1 MCRTAELW
9 LQRLTVLLIHIN
21 SCMVTEANM
30 QRPTRGMESGNR
42 VNPRLAGMWT
52 VALCLSAAAWSVQ
65 AAGEPAAVLPAFGAR
80 KIFVLLFLMLGP
92 IKILLPFVE
101 MTRDTDAAFQR
112 RLATRAILY
121 SAAALT
127 FAGLVGRSMLDNF
140 DIPAPVL
147 ALTGG
152 LVLFLVALQT
162 VLHQFTGA
170 AAPKANAAP
179 GLHLAFSPLAYPTI
193 VTPYGIAAVIVFVT
207 LAQDDL
213 TVKLT
218 VAGVVAAILILDWL
232 AMLFA
237 NAILK
242 WMGTALQVLAVVLG
256 VTQIALGLNVILQ
269 GLSLIG
275 VLPIRAG

>member
-1 MCRTAELW
+1 VRPEL
-9 LQRLTVLLIHIN
+9 
-21 SCMVTEANM
+21 A
-30 QRPTRGMESGNR
+30 
-42 VNPRLAGMWT
+42 
-52 VALCLSAAAWSVQ
+52 VALCFLILPWSIQ
-65 AAGEPAAVLPAFGAR
+65 AAGEPAAVVPVFGAR

-112 RLATRAILY
+112 RLATRAILF

-127 FAGLVGRSMLDNF
+127 LAGLVGRSMLDNF
-140 DIPAPVL
+140 NIPAPVL

-170 AAPKANAAP
+170 AAPKPNAAAP

-193 VTPYGIAAVIVFVT
+193 VTPYGIAAVIVFVA

-213 TVKLT
+213 TLKLM
-218 VAGVVAAILILDWL
+218 VAEVIAAILILDWL

-242 WMGTALQVLAVVLG
+242 WMGTVLQVFAVVLG

-269 GLSLIG
+269 SLSLIG
-275 VLPIRAG
+275 VLPADAR